1 MKKIK
6 VLYVINS
13 SSCDGSNK
21 ALLNMLGGMVD
32 KGIVPMVIM
41 AAKGK
46 MCNELEL
53 RSINY
58 QTIRHYFSIY
68 PPLRSLRDFLLFLP
82 RLFRTVWINYHAVKK
97 LTRLVNEF
105 KPDVIH
111 TNVGP
116 LHIGFQVAKKLNIPH
131 VWHIREYQDLYFGWH
146 PFPSKRNFIRKLLF
160 ANNYPVVITQGMFDH
175 YHLKGN
181 ARVICDGVMEKY
193 QIRFCAGKKK
203 YFLFVGQ
210 LTGAKGI
217 RLLIEAYLDFC
228 KHDTDFELLIAGDD
242 VSPYAKGL
250 HRIVDD
256 AQCNRR
262 VRFLGFRTDI
272 SDLMA
277 NASALVVPSRCEG
290 FGFVTVEAMFNG
302 CLVIGNNSGGTKEIL
317 EKEDLGILYS
327 GHDELVAAMK
337 AVVSNGIESYY
348 PMIKKAQAR
357 AVALYSIEQNVAA
370 VHGLYQEILA
380 KQTI

>member
-1 MKKIK
+1 MI
-6 VLYVINS
+6 
-13 SSCDGSNK
+13 
-21 ALLNMLGGMVD
+21 
-32 KGIVPMVIM
+32 
-41 AAKGK
+41 
-46 MCNELEL
+46 
-53 RSINY
+53 
-58 QTIRHYFSIY
+58 
-68 PPLRSLRDFLLFLP
+68 
-82 RLFRTVWINYHAVKK
+82 
-97 LTRLVNEF
+97 
-105 KPDVIH
+105 
-111 TNVGP
+111 
-116 LHIGFQVAKKLNIPH
+116 
-131 VWHIREYQDLYFGWH
+131 
-146 PFPSKRNFIRKLLF
+146 
-160 ANNYPVVITQGMFDH
+160 ITT
-175 YHLKGN
+175 LKGN

-242 VSPYAKGL
+242 MSAYAKGL

-256 AQCNRR
+256 AKCNRR